1 MVPTGC
7 FKGPAGSE
15 LGPWM
20 FSTLR
25 VSRSGDGGIAC
36 GCIYSLIIVYIY
48 IYICVID
55 ILLDVFQQHTVH
67 HTCCL

>member
-25 VSRSGDGGIAC
+25 VSRSGDEKIASSKIL
-36 GCIYSLIIVYIY
+36 GPGNSTLKNMTVDVYT
-48 IYICVID
+48 
-55 ILLDVFQQHTVH
+55 H
-67 HTCCL
+67 